1 MLSSGIVFGMEVVGE
16 EAQGF
21 IDHVPGARG
30 DLGAAAEASEI
41 VADIAVV
48 LVADIAVVLLDG
60 EGQVLAGEEL
70 IVGDEAMEAF
80 PVIAQEDIAFDADFV
95 EKPLDGV
102 IITPTQ
108 LPGQGSPCHRIIGPP
123 DPNLVFFPSTKCH
136 ISSICT
142 IPADGLASGSGV
154 ASASARSH
162 L

>member
-48 LVADIAVVLLDG
+48 LLDG

-80 PVIAQEDIAFDADFV
+80 PVIGQEDVAFDADLV